1 MATFKIGINFSGY
14 VRGRRVH
21 EVEAET
27 LEEALEDAEKYG
39 CHGTLIEED
48 VVRDDT
54 TESDPWAE

>member
-14 VRGRRVH
+14 VRGRRVY